1 MGAGAS
7 SQSLVRLDGV
17 ALTFAGN
24 SHRKPV
30 EVLRDVGLEV
40 GSGEFVSLIGPS
52 GCGKSTLLTLIA
64 GYLPPTS
71 GRVLFDGRAIDGP
84 GRERMMVFQQP
95 TLFPWLTAAENI
107 AYGLKLR
114 ANRSACADLAE
125 KVGHLL
131 ELMQL
136 TGFSHHYPVELSGG
150 MQQRLQIARAL
161 AVDPQLLL
169 MDEPLGALDA
179 LTRRTM
185 QREVLRIW
193 TETRKTILFV
203 THDIDEAVILSDR
216 IYAMSPRPSTV
227 REVVKV
233 VLPRPRHRDDPEV
246 ARLSRHL
253 SSLLE

>member
-1 MGAGAS
+1 MRAGGS
-7 SQSLVRLDGV
+7 IESLVRLDGV

-24 SHRKPV
+24 SHRQPV
-30 EVLRDVGLEV
+30 EVLRGVNLEV
-40 GSGEFVSLIGPS
+40 ESGEFVSLIGPS
-52 GCGKSTLLTLIA
+52 GCGKSTLLALIA
-64 GYLPPTS
+64 GYLAPTS
-71 GRVLFDGRAIDGP
+71 GRVWFDGKAIAGP

-114 ANRSACADLAE
+114 ANRGGYADVAA
-125 KVGHLL
+125 KVDQLL
-131 ELMQL
+131 DLVQL

-161 AVDPQLLL
+161 AVDPRLLL

-193 TETRKTILFV
+193 SETRKTILFV

-216 IYAMSPRPSTV
+216 IYAMAARPSTV
-227 REVVKV
+227 REIVTVA
-233 VLPRPRHRDDPEV
+233 LPRPRSRDDPEV
-246 ARLSRHL
+246 ALLGRHL
-253 SSLLE
+253 SSLLA